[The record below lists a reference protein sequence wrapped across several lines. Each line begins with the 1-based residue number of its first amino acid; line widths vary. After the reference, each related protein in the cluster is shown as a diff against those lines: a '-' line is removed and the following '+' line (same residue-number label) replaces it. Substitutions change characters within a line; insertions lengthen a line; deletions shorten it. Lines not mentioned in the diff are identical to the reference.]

1 MRCCGG
7 RSRGR
12 EAAAHV
18 VTKVDALLDGE
29 VVPRLQQQ
37 LLEGVGGHKLR
48 VGLARMIEHVF
59 ALQQV
64 LRLRRKPHEGRLR
77 TGALL
82 RGGRREQLGGE
93 LFEELEVH
101 AV

>member
-1 MRCCGG
+1 MRNEGRFILGIPTDKRRFMLCEECCV
-7 RSRGR
+7 RN
-12 EAAAHV
+12 
-18 VTKVDALLDGE
+18 
-29 VVPRLQQQ
+29 
-37 LLEGVGGHKLR
+37 
-48 VGLARMIEHVF
+48 
-59 ALQQV
+59 
-64 LRLRRKPHEGRLR
+64 EGRLR

>member
-1 MRCCGG
+1 
-7 RSRGR
+7 
-12 EAAAHV
+12 
-18 VTKVDALLDGE
+18 
-29 VVPRLQQQ
+29 
-37 LLEGVGGHKLR
+37 
-48 VGLARMIEHVF
+48 MIEHVF